1 MATRDRVTF
10 DLALPVCAF
19 VLIALLS
26 WLVPVRAYAQTSSAT
41 DFSFQR
47 WMTRT
52 VSGSASGLQFFG
64 DGTAKVVNGGRVIG
78 EFAFKEK
85 RLANIAMLAKY
96 AARGTGAGLVA
107 FGVAELAAYG
117 FEYLNN
123 QLMYRPPTSTG
134 TYSGSSVTCQQAKT
148 AGMQPGQD
156 RYFVHT
162 NGVTKVHVI
171 LFPDPGRPGVTL
183 PSGYSLLEYCTT
195 TYPNVGGYFPG
206 VLQKNVSDIPLQPAR
221 PATQAEV
228 EQGWNQVFQADPF
241 KQEQFWGFID
251 QTEGLKLWEEAL
263 AQKAE
268 VIAGSP
274 AYTQAATTQTQKV
287 MPDSS
292 VQTTTETRQTE
303 YTAVPNEDPAT
314 MKNRPL
320 LVGEKT
326 TVTKTNPDGSTETST
341 ETKPPVA
348 PDQQDKPAE
357 EKILVCGLPDTPPCK
372 IDETGTPTDTEG
384 KAAITGAEIT
394 EAREAAESVLSD
406 VTQPREF
413 GFSFPTLFPEPNCSP
428 LVFFKWRD
436 FEGSVDLCEK
446 LGFMR
451 TLLQWL
457 WPVLA
462 AMYVWNR
469 TVNANVGA

>member
-1 MATRDRVTF
+1 MAIRDRVTF
-10 DLALPVCAF
+10 DLALPVCTF

-64 DGTAKVVNGGRVIG
+64 DGTAKVVNGGRVVG

-107 FGVAELAAYG
+107 FAAAELAAYG
-117 FEYLNN
+117 FEYLNG
-123 QLMYRPPTSTG
+123 QLMYRPPVNLR
-134 TYSGSSVTCQQAKT
+134 VTPNNGPTCSELVT
-148 AGMQPGQD
+148 AGVGAPSES
-156 RYFVHT
+156 YWIHT
-162 NGVTKVHVI
+162 NNIVKFHVVQTTAGAG
-171 LFPDPGRPGVTL
+171 PAGYDL
-183 PSGYSLLEYCTT
+183 PQYCSQPELRINGTPSA
-195 TYPNVGGYFPG
+195 TYVKTFTGATP
-206 VLQKNVSDIPLQPAR
+206 QSPAR
-221 PATQAEV
+221 VPTVAEV
-228 EQGWNQVFQADPF
+228 EQGWSQVFQADPF

-326 TVTKTNPDGSTETST
+326 TVTTTNPDGSVQTST

-348 PDQQDKPAE
+348 PDSQDKPAE

-372 IDETGTPTDTEG
+372 IDETGTPTEAEG

-394 EAREAAESVLSD
+394 EAREAAESVLST
-406 VTQPREF
+406 VTAPREF
-413 GFSFPTLFPEPNCSP
+413 GFSFPTLFPEPSCGP
-428 LVFFKWRD
+428 LTWFKWKS
-436 FEGSVDLCEK
+436 FEGSVDLCDR
-446 LGFMR
+446 LGFLR
-451 TLLQWL
+451 TLLMWL

-462 AMYVWNR
+462 AKYVWGR
-469 TVNANVGA
+469 TVSANVGA

>member
-1 MATRDRVTF
+1 MMATRDRVTF
-10 DLALPVCAF
+10 DLALPLVAF
-19 VLIALLS
+19 VVIVLLS
-26 WLVPVRAYAQTSSAT
+26 WLVPVRAYAQASSAT
-41 DFSFQR
+41 DYNFQR

-52 VSGSASGLQFFG
+52 VSGSAAGLQFAG
-64 DGTAKVVNGGRVIG
+64 DGTAKVMNGGRVVG
-78 EFAFKEK
+78 EFLFKEK

-96 AARGTGAGLVA
+96 AARGTGAGLIGFA
-107 FGVAELAAYG
+107 VAELAAWGIEYINGQFLKRVAQPIDGVYG
-117 FEYLNN
+117 TDLSACIAAAGHSAAESPCQSVINANPGKTL
-123 QLMYRPPTSTG
+123 QWVRAPTDLA
-134 TYSGSSVTCQQAKT
+134 SSNGCT
-148 AGMQPGQD
+148 
-156 RYFVHT
+156 FVAQ
-162 NGVTKVHVI
+162 V
-171 LFPDPGRPGVTL
+171 
-183 PSGYSLLEYCTT
+183 GYSYVARAYDCSSAGIPTT
-195 TYPNVGGYFPG
+195 P
-206 VLQKNVSDIPLQPAR
+206 QPATV
-221 PATQAEV
+221 ADL
-228 EQGWNQVFQADPF
+228 EQGWSQVFQADPF
-241 KQEQFWGFID
+241 KQELFWGFID
-251 QTEGLKLWEEAL
+251 QTEQNKLWAEAL

-268 VIAGSP
+268 VIQGSP
-274 AYTQAATTQTQKV
+274 MYTQAATTQTEKV

-320 LVGEKT
+320 LVGEVT
-326 TVTKTNPDGSTETST
+326 TVTKTNPDGSVETST